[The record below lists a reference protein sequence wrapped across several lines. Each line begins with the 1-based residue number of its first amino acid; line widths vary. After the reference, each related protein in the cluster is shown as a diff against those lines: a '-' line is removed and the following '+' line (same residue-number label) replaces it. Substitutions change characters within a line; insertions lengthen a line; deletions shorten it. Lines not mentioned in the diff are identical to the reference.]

1 MWWGRWF
8 WKHEPCRHCWL
19 VPGWALAVLLLV
31 VQGQGMG
38 QLALLPPHLGAPS
51 GQHLILT
58 NRRALPPSSS
68 TLIPPPERKRPP
80 SKGSLHTLTEPA
92 VHAWG
97 PVTLAAAFTLIKPSL
112 WWQALVILASPHP
125 IPTPVPCGL
134 SGNSGAVW
142 VPVNGNGWWD
152 CGFISEGS
160 WHGRLLSVVPPGL
173 V

>member
-8 WKHEPCRHCWL
+8 WKHEPCRHRRL

-38 QLALLPPHLGAPS
+38 QLALLPQHSGAPS

-58 NRRALPPSSS
+58 QCRGLPPSSS

-80 SKGSLHTLTEPA
+80 SKASLHTLTEPA

-97 PVTLAAAFTLIKPSL
+97 PVTLAAAFTLIKPSF
-112 WWQALVILASPHP
+112 WWQALVILASPYP

-134 SGNSGAVW
+134 KWEFKCSLGPCELKQLV
-142 VPVNGNGWWD
+142 
-152 CGFISEGS
+152 
-160 WHGRLLSVVPPGL
+160 GL
-173 V
+173 WFHS